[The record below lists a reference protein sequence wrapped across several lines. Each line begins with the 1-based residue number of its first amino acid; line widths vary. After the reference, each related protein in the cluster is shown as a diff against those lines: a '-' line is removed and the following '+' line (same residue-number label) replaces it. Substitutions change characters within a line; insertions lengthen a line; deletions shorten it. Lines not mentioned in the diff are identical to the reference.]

1 MPLALLAALAGS
13 LAFHVAALF
22 GPDIPPFGESAE
34 PVTLQAE
41 LKPLPSPPPAPAAR
55 PRPRP
60 AAQPAHPPAPAAP
73 AASPAAVPAVEAA
86 GGEAEAGVPVAGE
99 SAPVAPADA
108 PAVEPAAMERRQP
121 AKGVL
126 RYAILRES
134 PDFQIGRSEHRW
146 EFAEDGSY
154 RLSAV
159 TETTGLLSVF
169 VALHMEYRSEGRLGP
184 RGLQPVSFRT
194 LKNGK
199 ETKENAHFDWSTAS
213 VSLDW
218 NGKVESV
225 SPGAQDM
232 LSLNYQLAYLKN
244 PAGGARIGVASGR
257 RYRTHELDSLGE
269 EEIDTPLG
277 RFRTLHL
284 RAAGDT
290 LTEIWIAL
298 DRFRLPVKIRYTDR
312 QGDRYVQVA
321 TELGTE

>member
-1 MPLALLAALAGS
+1 MPLALLAALVGS
-13 LAFHVAALF
+13 LAVHVAALF

-34 PVTLQAE
+34 PVPLQAE
-41 LKPLPSPPPAPAAR
+41 LKPLPAPPPVPVAR
-55 PRPRP
+55 PRARPRP
-60 AAQPAHPPAPAAP
+60 AAHPAHPAGHPATPAETPATETAGSEAATDAPAAAEP
-73 AASPAAVPAVEAA
+73 APDGP
-86 GGEAEAGVPVAGE
+86 AEAP
-99 SAPVAPADA
+99 PI
-108 PAVEPAAMERRQP
+108 EPAAMELRQP

-146 EFAEDGSY
+146 EFTDDGRY
-154 RLSAV
+154 RFSAV
-159 TETTGLLSVF
+159 TETTGLLSIF
-169 VALHMEYRSEGRLGP
+169 VGLHMEYRSEGRLGP
-184 RGLQPVSFRT
+184 RGLQPETFRT
-194 LKNGK
+194 LKNGR

-213 VSLDW
+213 VRLDW
-218 NGKVESV
+218 NGKIESV

-244 PAGGARIGVASGR
+244 PDGGARIGVASGR

-277 RFRTLHL
+277 HFRTLHL

>member
-41 LKPLPSPPPAPAAR
+41 LKPLPAPPPAPAAR

-60 AAQPAHPPAPAAP
+60 AAQPAAQPAHPPATP
-73 AASPAAVPAVEAA
+73 AASPAAVPADSPTADTAVADEAA
-86 GGEAEAGVPVAGE
+86 AAE
-99 SAPVAPADA
+99 SAPAEA
-108 PAVEPAAMERRQP
+108 PAVEPVAMERRQP

-184 RGLQPVSFRT
+184 RGLQPASFRT
-194 LKNGK
+194 LKNGR